1 MWVATSVA
9 SSLTAPRRTL
19 GVRSPPC
26 ASTREGFEGAG
37 GTMAFGLLLVV
48 IGLLFLVDS
57 LNLIEGVGFAELW
70 PVLLIA
76 IGAAII
82 YDRVRR
88 LWRRR

>member
-1 MWVATSVA
+1 
-9 SSLTAPRRTL
+9 
-19 GVRSPPC
+19 
-26 ASTREGFEGAG
+26 
-37 GTMAFGLLLVV
+37 MAFGLLLVV
-48 IGLLFLVDS
+48 IGLLLLVDS

-88 LWRRR
+88 AWRRR